1 MQVALYARISTIDK
15 GQDTE
20 LQLRDLRKYAEA
32 RGWTV
37 FGEYIDKCSGSK
49 DKRPELDRLLE
60 GARKRKFNAILV
72 WRLDRF
78 SRSLKHLITAL
89 DELRGLG
96 VSFYSFSENIDLSSS
111 TGQLLFHLL
120 GAFAE
125 FERNLIKE
133 RVKAGIANARAKG
146 KIIGRRPLIDT
157 GDLWTVKDMRGR
169 GMSIRQIAEACKL
182 SKSSV
187 HKTLKKIEQ
196 ENLENTRF
204 KNNEM
209 AVL

>member
-1 MQVALYARISTIDK
+1 MQVALYARVSTIDK

-20 LQLRDLRKYAEA
+20 LQLRDLRKYADA

-37 FGEYIDKCSGSK
+37 FSEYIDKCSGFK

-60 GARKRKFNAILV
+60 DARKRKIDGILV

-78 SRSLKHLITAL
+78 SRSLKHLITTL
-89 DELRGLG
+89 DEFRGLG
-96 VSFYSFSENIDLSSS
+96 VSFCSFSENIDLSSS

-133 RVKAGIANARAKG
+133 RVKAGIANAKIKG
-146 KIIGRRPLIDT
+146 KPIGRCPKIDT
-157 GDLWTVKDMRGR
+157 GLLRTLEGMRGR

-187 HKTLKKIEQ
+187 HKTLKKIEMKT
-196 ENLENTRF
+196 LENTG
-204 KNNEM
+204 
-209 AVL
+209 